1 MKDFDKI
8 ISKIS
13 SKDGLTDDESYFSF
27 SYILEGNANE
37 NQIEKFLLGLRERGE
52 KIEEITAATKVM
64 REKSSKVIAPKN
76 AIDTCGTGGSGSG
89 KYNISTAA
97 SLVAA
102 GVGSIIAKH
111 GNRTS
116 LSSKSGSSQVLE
128 ELGVKLDIDA
138 KKITECME
146 KSNIGFMFA
155 PNHHPA
161 MKYVGP
167 VRQKL
172 KIRTIFN
179 ILGPLSN
186 PANVK
191 KQLLGV
197 FDKKWIR
204 PMAETL
210 KNLGSQRALLVN
222 GSDGFDELTTTGISY
237 VAELNNNK
245 IKTYEI
251 NPEDLGIK
259 LSNFED
265 LIGGNPE
272 HNAKKIISLLGGEKG
287 PYRDIVLLNSA
298 AALYVDG
305 KVENLKDG
313 ISLSEN
319 SIDNGK
325 AKIALKNLIRISNS
339 WKVF

>member
-1 MKDFDKI
+1 MKDFNNI
-8 ISKIS
+8 LSRVS
-13 SKDGLTDDESYFSF
+13 SKDGLSDEESYFSF
-27 SYILEGNANE
+27 NYILEGKASE
-37 NQIEKFLLGLRERGE
+37 KQIEKFLLGLRERGE

-64 REKSSKVIAPKN
+64 REKSSKVSAPDS

-102 GVGSIIAKH
+102 GAGAVIAKH
-111 GNRTS
+111 GNRA

-128 ELGVKLDIDA
+128 ELGVKLDIDP
-138 KKITECME
+138 KKITECIE

-167 VRQKL
+167 VRQRL
-172 KIRTIFN
+172 KVRTIFN

-191 KQLLGV
+191 KQLIGV
-197 FDKKWIR
+197 FDKKWLE

-210 KNLGSQRALLVN
+210 RSLGSQRALLVN
-222 GSDGFDELTTTGISY
+222 GSDGLDELTTTGVSY
-237 VAELNNNK
+237 VAELNDHN

-251 NPEDLGIK
+251 NPEKLGLK
-259 LSNFED
+259 LSKFDD
-265 LIGGNPE
+265 LIGGEPKQ
-272 HNAKKIISLLGGEKG
+272 NAKKIINLLEGEKG
-287 PYRDIVLLNSA
+287 PYRDIVLLNSS

-305 KVENLKDG
+305 KVKNLKDG
-313 ISLSEN
+313 ISMSEN
-319 SIDNGK
+319 SIDNGN
-325 AKIALKNLIRISNS
+325 AKNALDNLVRISNS
-339 WKVF
+339 WKIS

>member
-1 MKDFDKI
+1 MRDFNNI
-8 ISKIS
+8 LSKVS
-13 SKDGLTDDESYFSF
+13 SKDGLSDEESYFSF
-27 SYILEGNANE
+27 NYILDGKASEK
-37 NQIEKFLLGLRERGE
+37 QIEKFLLGLRERGE

-64 REKSSKVIAPKN
+64 REKSSKVSAPDN

-102 GVGSIIAKH
+102 GAGAVIAKH
-111 GNRTS
+111 GNRA

-128 ELGVKLDIDA
+128 ELGVKLDIEP

-172 KIRTIFN
+172 KVRTIFN

-191 KQLLGV
+191 KQLIGV
-197 FDKKWIR
+197 FDKNWLE

-210 KNLGSQRALLVN
+210 RNLGSHRALLVN
-222 GSDGFDELTTTGISY
+222 GSDGFDELTTTGVSY
-237 VAELNNNK
+237 VAELNDGN

-251 NPEDLGIK
+251 SPEKLGLK
-259 LSNFED
+259 LSRFDD
-265 LIGGNPE
+265 LIGGDPE
-272 HNAKKIISLLGGEKG
+272 QNANKIISLLEGEKG

-305 KVENLKDG
+305 KV
-313 ISLSEN
+313 
-319 SIDNGK
+319 
-325 AKIALKNLIRISNS
+325 KNH
-339 WKVF
+339 

>member
-1 MKDFDKI
+1 MTDFNNI
-8 ISKIS
+8 LSKVS
-13 SKDGLTDDESYFSF
+13 SKGGLSDEESYFSF
-27 SYILEGNANE
+27 NYILEGKASE
-37 NQIEKFLLGLRERGE
+37 KQIEKFLLDLRERGE

-64 REKSSKVIAPKN
+64 REKSSKVSAPDN

-89 KYNISTAA
+89 KYNISTAS

-102 GVGSIIAKH
+102 GVGAVIAKH
-111 GNRTS
+111 GNRA

-128 ELGVKLDIDA
+128 ELGVKLDIGP
-138 KKITECME
+138 KKITECIE

-167 VRQKL
+167 VRQRL
-172 KIRTIFN
+172 KVRTIFN

-191 KQLLGV
+191 KQLIGV
-197 FDKKWIR
+197 FDKKWLE

-210 KNLGSQRALLVN
+210 RNLGSQRALLVS
-222 GSDGFDELTTTGISY
+222 GSDGFDELTTTGASY
-237 VAELNNNK
+237 VAELNNGN

-251 NPEDLGIK
+251 NPVKLGLK
-259 LSNFED
+259 LSKFDD
-265 LIGGNPE
+265 LIVADPK
-272 HNAKKIISLLGGEKG
+272 HNAKKIINLLEGEKG

-305 KVENLKDG
+305 RVKNLKDG
-313 ISLSEN
+313 ISMSEN
-319 SIDNGK
+319 SIDNGN
-325 AKIALKNLIRISNS
+325 AKIALNNLVRTSNS
-339 WKVF
+339 

>member
-1 MKDFDKI
+1 MKDFNNI
-8 ISKIS
+8 LSKVS
-13 SKDGLTDDESYFSF
+13 SKNGLSDEESYFSF
-27 SYILEGNANE
+27 NYILEGKASE
-37 NQIEKFLLGLRERGE
+37 KQIEKFLLGLRERGE

-64 REKSSKVIAPKN
+64 REKSSKVSAPDS

-102 GVGSIIAKH
+102 GAGAVIAKH
-111 GNRTS
+111 GNRA

-128 ELGVKLDIDA
+128 ELGVKLDIDP
-138 KKITECME
+138 KKITECIE

-167 VRQKL
+167 VRQRL
-172 KIRTIFN
+172 KVRTIFN

-191 KQLLGV
+191 KQLIGV
-197 FDKKWIR
+197 FDKKWLE
-204 PMAETL
+204 PMVKTL
-210 KNLGSQRALLVN
+210 KSLGSHRALLVN
-222 GSDGFDELTTTGISY
+222 GSDGFDELTTTGVSH
-237 VAELNNNK
+237 VAELNEGN

-251 NPEDLGIK
+251 NPEKLGLK
-259 LSNFED
+259 LSKFDD
-265 LIGGNPE
+265 LIGGEPKQ
-272 HNAKKIISLLGGEKG
+272 NAKKIINLLEGEKG
-287 PYRDIVLLNSA
+287 PYRDIVLLNSS

-305 KVENLKDG
+305 KVKNLKDG
-313 ISLSEN
+313 ISMSEN
-319 SIDNGK
+319 SIDNGN
-325 AKIALKNLIRISNS
+325 AKNALDNLVRISNS
-339 WKVF
+339 WKIS

>member
-1 MKDFDKI
+1 MTDFNNI
-8 ISKIS
+8 LSKVS
-13 SKDGLTDDESYFSF
+13 SKDGLSDEESYFSF
-27 SYILEGNANE
+27 NYILDGKASEK
-37 NQIEKFLLGLRERGE
+37 QIEKFLLGLRERGE

-64 REKSSKVIAPKN
+64 REKSSKVSAPDN

-102 GVGSIIAKH
+102 GAGAVIAKH
-111 GNRTS
+111 GNRA

-128 ELGVKLDIDA
+128 ELGVKLDIEP
-138 KKITECME
+138 KKITECIE

-172 KIRTIFN
+172 KVRTIFN

-191 KQLLGV
+191 KQLIGV
-197 FDKKWIR
+197 FDKNWLE
-204 PMAETL
+204 PMAKTL
-210 KNLGSQRALLVN
+210 RNLGSHRALLVN
-222 GSDGFDELTTTGISY
+222 GSDGFDELTTTGVSY
-237 VAELNNNK
+237 VAELNDGN

-251 NPEDLGIK
+251 SPEKLGLK
-259 LSNFED
+259 LSNFDD
-265 LIGGNPE
+265 LIGGDPE
-272 HNAKKIISLLGGEKG
+272 QNAKKIISLLEGEKG

-305 KVENLKDG
+305 KVKNLKDG
-313 ISLSEN
+313 ISMSKN
-319 SIDNGK
+319 SIDNGS
-325 AKIALKNLIRISNS
+325 AKIALNNLVRTSNS
-339 WKVF
+339 WKIS

>member
-1 MKDFDKI
+1 MTDFNNI
-8 ISKIS
+8 LSKVS
-13 SKDGLTDDESYFSF
+13 SKGGLSNEESYFSF
-27 SYILEGNANE
+27 NYILEGKANE
-37 NQIEKFLLGLRERGE
+37 KQIEKFLLSLRERGE
-52 KIEEITAATKVM
+52 KIDEITAATRVM
-64 REKSSKVIAPKN
+64 REKSFKVSAPDS

-102 GVGSIIAKH
+102 GAGAVIAKH
-111 GNRTS
+111 GNRA

-128 ELGVKLDIDA
+128 ELGVKLNIEPN
-138 KKITECME
+138 KITECIE

-161 MKYVGP
+161 MRYVGP
-167 VRQKL
+167 VRQRL
-172 KIRTIFN
+172 KVRTIFN

-191 KQLLGV
+191 KQLIGV
-197 FDKKWIR
+197 FDKKWLE

-210 KNLGSQRALLVN
+210 RSLGSQRALLVN
-222 GSDGFDELTTTGISY
+222 GSDGLDELTTTGVSY
-237 VAELNNNK
+237 VAELNDHN

-251 NPEDLGIK
+251 NPEKLGLK
-259 LSNFED
+259 LSKFDD
-265 LIGGNPE
+265 LIGGDPKQ
-272 HNAKKIISLLGGEKG
+272 NAKKIINLLEGEKG

-305 KVENLKDG
+305 KVKNLKDG
-313 ISLSEN
+313 ISMSEN
-319 SIDNGK
+319 SIDNGN
-325 AKIALKNLIRISNS
+325 AKIALDNLVRASNS
-339 WKVF
+339 WKIS

>member
-1 MKDFDKI
+1 MTDFNNI
-8 ISKIS
+8 LSKVS
-13 SKDGLTDDESYFSF
+13 SKGGLSNEESYFSF
-27 SYILEGNANE
+27 NYILEGKASE
-37 NQIEKFLLGLRERGE
+37 KQIEKFLLSLRERGE
-52 KIEEITAATKVM
+52 KIDEITAATRVM
-64 REKSSKVIAPKN
+64 REKSFKVSAPDN

-102 GVGSIIAKH
+102 GAGAVIAKH
-111 GNRTS
+111 GNRA

-128 ELGVKLDIDA
+128 ELGVKLDIEP
-138 KKITECME
+138 KKITECIE

-167 VRQKL
+167 VRQRL
-172 KIRTIFN
+172 KVRTIFN

-191 KQLLGV
+191 KQLIGV
-197 FDKKWIR
+197 FDKKWLE

-210 KNLGSQRALLVN
+210 RSLGSQRALLVN
-222 GSDGFDELTTTGISY
+222 GSDGLDELTTTGVSY
-237 VAELNNNK
+237 VAELNDHN

-251 NPEDLGIK
+251 NPEKLGLK
-259 LSNFED
+259 LSKFDD
-265 LIGGNPE
+265 LIGGDPKQ
-272 HNAKKIISLLGGEKG
+272 NAKKIINLLEGEKG

-305 KVENLKDG
+305 KVKNLKDG
-313 ISLSEN
+313 ISMSEN
-319 SIDNGK
+319 SIDNGN
-325 AKIALKNLIRISNS
+325 AKIALDNLVRASNS
-339 WKVF
+339 WKIS

>member
-1 MKDFDKI
+1 MKDFNNI
-8 ISKIS
+8 LSKVS
-13 SKDGLTDDESYFSF
+13 SKNGLSDEESYFSF
-27 SYILEGNANE
+27 NYILEGKASE
-37 NQIEKFLLGLRERGE
+37 KQIEKFLLGLRERGE
-52 KIEEITAATKVM
+52 KIEEITAAAKVM
-64 REKSSKVIAPKN
+64 REKSSKVSAPDS

-102 GVGSIIAKH
+102 GAGAVIAKH
-111 GNRTS
+111 GNRA

-128 ELGVKLDIDA
+128 ELGVKLDIEP
-138 KKITECME
+138 KKITECIE

-167 VRQKL
+167 VRQRL
-172 KIRTIFN
+172 KVRTIFN

-191 KQLLGV
+191 KQLIGV
-197 FDKKWIR
+197 FNKKWLE

-210 KNLGSQRALLVN
+210 RTLGSQRALIVN
-222 GSDGFDELTTTGISY
+222 GSDGFDELTTTGVSY
-237 VAELNNNK
+237 VAELNDHN

-251 NPEDLGIK
+251 NPEKLGLK
-259 LSNFED
+259 LSKFDD
-265 LIGGNPE
+265 LIGGDPKQ
-272 HNAKKIISLLGGEKG
+272 NAKKIINLLEGEKG

-305 KVENLKDG
+305 KVKNLKDG
-313 ISLSEN
+313 ISMSEN
-319 SIDNGK
+319 SIDNGN
-325 AKIALKNLIRISNS
+325 AKIALDNLVRASNS
-339 WKVF
+339 

>member
-1 MKDFDKI
+1 MTDFNNI
-8 ISKIS
+8 LSKVS
-13 SKDGLTDDESYFSF
+13 SKGGLSDEESYFSF
-27 SYILEGNANE
+27 NYILEGKASE
-37 NQIEKFLLGLRERGE
+37 KQIEKFLLDLRERGE

-64 REKSSKVIAPKN
+64 REKSSKVSAPDN

-102 GVGSIIAKH
+102 GVGAVIAKH
-111 GNRTS
+111 GNRA

-128 ELGVKLDIDA
+128 ELGVKLDIGP
-138 KKITECME
+138 KKITECIE

-167 VRQKL
+167 VRQRL
-172 KIRTIFN
+172 KVRTIFN

-191 KQLLGV
+191 KQLIGV
-197 FDKKWIR
+197 FDKKWLE

-210 KNLGSQRALLVN
+210 RNLGSERALLVN
-222 GSDGFDELTTTGISY
+222 GSDGFDELTTTGASY
-237 VAELNNNK
+237 VAELNNGN

-251 NPEDLGIK
+251 NPVKLGLK
-259 LSNFED
+259 LSKFDD
-265 LIGGNPE
+265 LIGADPK
-272 HNAKKIISLLGGEKG
+272 HNAKKIVHLLEGEKG

-305 KVENLKDG
+305 RVKNLKDG
-313 ISLSEN
+313 ISMSEN
-319 SIDNGK
+319 SIDNGN
-325 AKIALKNLIRISNS
+325 AKIALNNLVRTSNS
-339 WKVF
+339 

>member
-1 MKDFDKI
+1 MTDFNNI
-8 ISKIS
+8 LSKVS
-13 SKDGLTDDESYFSF
+13 SKDGLSDEESYFSF
-27 SYILEGNANE
+27 NYILDGKASEK
-37 NQIEKFLLGLRERGE
+37 QIEKFLLGLRERGE
-52 KIEEITAATKVM
+52 KIKEITAATKVM
-64 REKSSKVIAPKN
+64 REKSSKVSAPDN

-102 GVGSIIAKH
+102 GAGAVIAKH
-111 GNRTS
+111 GNRA

-128 ELGVKLDIDA
+128 ELGVKLDIEP
-138 KKITECME
+138 KKITECIE

-172 KIRTIFN
+172 KVRTIFN

-191 KQLLGV
+191 KQLIGV
-197 FDKKWIR
+197 FDKNWLE
-204 PMAETL
+204 PMAKTL
-210 KNLGSQRALLVN
+210 RNLGSHRALLVN
-222 GSDGFDELTTTGISY
+222 GSDGFDELTTTGVSY
-237 VAELNNNK
+237 VAELDDGN

-251 NPEDLGIK
+251 SPEKLGLK
-259 LSNFED
+259 LSNFDD
-265 LIGGNPE
+265 LIGGDPE
-272 HNAKKIISLLGGEKG
+272 QNAKKIISLLEGEKG

-305 KVENLKDG
+305 KVKNLKDG
-313 ISLSEN
+313 ISMSEN
-319 SIDNGK
+319 SIDNGS
-325 AKIALKNLIRISNS
+325 AKIALNNLVRTSNS
-339 WKVF
+339 WKIS

>member
-1 MKDFDKI
+1 MTDFNNI
-8 ISKIS
+8 LSKVS
-13 SKDGLTDDESYFSF
+13 SKGGLSDEESYFSF
-27 SYILEGNANE
+27 NYILEGKASE
-37 NQIEKFLLGLRERGE
+37 KQIEKFLLDLRERGE

-64 REKSSKVIAPKN
+64 REKSSKVSAPDN

-102 GVGSIIAKH
+102 GVGAVIAKH
-111 GNRTS
+111 GNRA

-128 ELGVKLDIDA
+128 ELGVKLDIGP
-138 KKITECME
+138 KKITECIE

-167 VRQKL
+167 VRQRL
-172 KIRTIFN
+172 KVRTIFN

-191 KQLLGV
+191 KQLIGV
-197 FDKKWIR
+197 FDKKWLE

-210 KNLGSQRALLVN
+210 RNLGSQRALLVN
-222 GSDGFDELTTTGISY
+222 GSDGFDELTTTGASY
-237 VAELNNNK
+237 VAELNNGN

-251 NPEDLGIK
+251 NPVKLGLK
-259 LSNFED
+259 LSKFDD
-265 LIGGNPE
+265 LIGADPK
-272 HNAKKIISLLGGEKG
+272 HNAKKIINLLEGEKG

-305 KVENLKDG
+305 RVKNLKDG
-313 ISLSEN
+313 ISMSEN
-319 SIDNGK
+319 SIDNGN
-325 AKIALKNLIRISNS
+325 AKIALNNLVRTSNS
-339 WKVF
+339 

>member
-1 MKDFDKI
+1 MTDFNNI
-8 ISKIS
+8 LSKVS
-13 SKDGLTDDESYFSF
+13 SKGGLSDEESYFSF
-27 SYILEGNANE
+27 NYILEGKASE
-37 NQIEKFLLGLRERGE
+37 KQIEKFLLDLRERGE

-64 REKSSKVIAPKN
+64 REKSSKVSAPDN

-89 KYNISTAA
+89 KYNISTAS

-102 GVGSIIAKH
+102 GVGAVIAKH
-111 GNRTS
+111 GNRA

-128 ELGVKLDIDA
+128 ELGVKLDIGP
-138 KKITECME
+138 KKITECIE

-167 VRQKL
+167 VRQRL
-172 KIRTIFN
+172 KVRTIFN

-191 KQLLGV
+191 KQLIGV
-197 FDKKWIR
+197 FDKKWLE

-210 KNLGSQRALLVN
+210 RNLGSQRALLVN
-222 GSDGFDELTTTGISY
+222 GSDGFDELTTTGASY
-237 VAELNNNK
+237 VAELNNGN

-251 NPEDLGIK
+251 NPVKLGLK
-259 LSNFED
+259 LSKFDD
-265 LIGGNPE
+265 LIGADPK
-272 HNAKKIISLLGGEKG
+272 HNAKKIINLLEGEKG

-305 KVENLKDG
+305 RVKNLKDG
-313 ISLSEN
+313 ISMSEN
-319 SIDNGK
+319 SIDNGN
-325 AKIALKNLIRISNS
+325 AKIALNNLVRTSNS
-339 WKVF
+339 WKIS

>member
-1 MKDFDKI
+1 MTDFNNI
-8 ISKIS
+8 LSKVS
-13 SKDGLTDDESYFSF
+13 SKDGLSDEESYFSF
-27 SYILEGNANE
+27 NYILDGKASEK
-37 NQIEKFLLGLRERGE
+37 QIKKFLLGLRERGE

-64 REKSSKVIAPKN
+64 REKSSKVSAPDN
-76 AIDTCGTGGSGSG
+76 TIDTCGTGGSGSG

-102 GVGSIIAKH
+102 GAGAVIAKH
-111 GNRTS
+111 GNRA

-210 KNLGSQRALLVN
+210 N
-222 GSDGFDELTTTGISY
+222 
-237 VAELNNNK
+237 
-245 IKTYEI
+245 IKGC
-251 NPEDLGIK
+251 LWC
-259 LSNFED
+259 
-265 LIGGNPE
+265 
-272 HNAKKIISLLGGEKG
+272 ISLLGAMEHGSG
-287 PYRDIVLLNSA
+287 QSGSSSA
-298 AALYVDG
+298 
-305 KVENLKDG
+305 
-313 ISLSEN
+313 SLEAVS
-319 SIDNGK
+319 
-325 AKIALKNLIRISNS
+325 
-339 WKVF
+339 

>member
-1 MKDFDKI
+1 MTDFNNI
-8 ISKIS
+8 LSKVS
-13 SKDGLTDDESYFSF
+13 SKDGLSDEESYFSF
-27 SYILEGNANE
+27 NYILDGKASEK
-37 NQIEKFLLGLRERGE
+37 QIEKFLLGLRERGE

-64 REKSSKVIAPKN
+64 REKSSKVSAPDN

-102 GVGSIIAKH
+102 GAGAVIAKH
-111 GNRTS
+111 GNRA

-128 ELGVKLDIDA
+128 ELGVKLDIEP

-172 KIRTIFN
+172 KVRTIFN

-191 KQLLGV
+191 KQLIGV
-197 FDKKWIR
+197 FDKNWLE

-210 KNLGSQRALLVN
+210 RNLGSHRALLVN
-222 GSDGFDELTTTGISY
+222 GSDGFDELTTTGVSY
-237 VAELNNNK
+237 VAELNDGN

-251 NPEDLGIK
+251 SPEKLGLK
-259 LSNFED
+259 LSRFDD
-265 LIGGNPE
+265 LIGGDPGQ
-272 HNAKKIISLLGGEKG
+272 NAKKIISLLEGEKG

-305 KVENLKDG
+305 KVKNLKDG
-313 ISLSEN
+313 ISMSEN
-319 SIDNGK
+319 SIDNGS
-325 AKIALKNLIRISNS
+325 AKIALNNLVRTSNS
-339 WKVF
+339 

>member
-1 MKDFDKI
+1 MTDFNNI
-8 ISKIS
+8 LSKVS
-13 SKDGLTDDESYFSF
+13 SKDGLSDEESYFSF
-27 SYILEGNANE
+27 NYILDGKASEK
-37 NQIEKFLLGLRERGE
+37 QIEKFLLGLRERGE

-64 REKSSKVIAPKN
+64 REKSSKVSAPDN

-102 GVGSIIAKH
+102 GAGTVIAKH
-111 GNRTS
+111 GNRA

-128 ELGVKLDIDA
+128 ELGVKLDIEP

-172 KIRTIFN
+172 KVRTIFN

-186 PANVK
+186 PANVR
-191 KQLLGV
+191 KQLIGV
-197 FDKKWIR
+197 FDKKWLK

-210 KNLGSQRALLVN
+210 RNLGSHRALLVN
-222 GSDGFDELTTTGISY
+222 GSDGFDELTTTGVSY
-237 VAELNNNK
+237 VAELNNGN

-251 NPEDLGIK
+251 SPEKLGLK
-259 LSNFED
+259 LSSFDD
-265 LIGGNPE
+265 LIGGDPE
-272 HNAKKIISLLGGEKG
+272 QNATKIISLLEGEKG

-305 KVENLKDG
+305 KVKNLKDG
-313 ISLSEN
+313 ISMSEN
-319 SIDNGK
+319 SIDNGS
-325 AKIALKNLIRISNS
+325 AKIALNNLVRISNS
-339 WKVF
+339 

>member
-1 MKDFDKI
+1 MTDFNNI
-8 ISKIS
+8 LSKIS
-13 SKDGLTDDESYFSF
+13 SKDGLSDEESYFSF
-27 SYILEGNANE
+27 NYILDGKASEK
-37 NQIEKFLLGLRERGE
+37 QIEKFLLGLRERGE

-64 REKSSKVIAPKN
+64 REKSYKVSAPDN

-102 GVGSIIAKH
+102 GAGAVIAKH
-111 GNRTS
+111 GNRA

-128 ELGVKLDIDA
+128 ELGVKLDIEP
-138 KKITECME
+138 KKITECIE

-172 KIRTIFN
+172 KVRTIFN

-191 KQLLGV
+191 KQLIGV
-197 FDKKWIR
+197 FDKNWLE

-210 KNLGSQRALLVN
+210 KNLGSHRALLVN
-222 GSDGFDELTTTGISY
+222 GSDGFDELTTTGVSY
-237 VAELNNNK
+237 VAELNNGN

-251 NPEDLGIK
+251 SPEKLGLK
-259 LSNFED
+259 LSSFDD
-265 LIGGNPE
+265 LIGGDPE
-272 HNAKKIISLLGGEKG
+272 QNATKIISLLEGEKG

-305 KVENLKDG
+305 KVKNLKDG
-313 ISLSEN
+313 ISMSEN
-319 SIDNGK
+319 SIDNGS
-325 AKIALKNLIRISNS
+325 AKIALNNLVRTSNS
-339 WKVF
+339 WKIS

>member
-1 MKDFDKI
+1 MTDFNNI
-8 ISKIS
+8 LSKVS
-13 SKDGLTDDESYFSF
+13 SKGGLSDEESYFSF
-27 SYILEGNANE
+27 NYILEGKASE
-37 NQIEKFLLGLRERGE
+37 KQIEKFLLDLRERGE

-64 REKSSKVIAPKN
+64 REKSSKVSAPDN

-102 GVGSIIAKH
+102 GVGAVIAKH
-111 GNRTS
+111 GNRA

-128 ELGVKLDIDA
+128 ELGVKLDIGP
-138 KKITECME
+138 KKITECIE

-167 VRQKL
+167 VRQRL
-172 KIRTIFN
+172 KVRTIFN

-191 KQLLGV
+191 KQLIGV
-197 FDKKWIR
+197 FDKKWLE
-204 PMAETL
+204 PMAKTL
-210 KNLGSQRALLVN
+210 RNLGSQRALLVS
-222 GSDGFDELTTTGISY
+222 GSDGFDELTTTGASY
-237 VAELNNNK
+237 VAELNNGN

-251 NPEDLGIK
+251 NPVKLGLK
-259 LSNFED
+259 LSKFDD
-265 LIGGNPE
+265 LIGADPK
-272 HNAKKIISLLGGEKG
+272 HNAKKIINLLEGEKG

-305 KVENLKDG
+305 RVKNLKDG
-313 ISLSEN
+313 ISMSEN
-319 SIDNGK
+319 SIDNGN
-325 AKIALKNLIRISNS
+325 AKIALNNLVRTSNS
-339 WKVF
+339 